1 MSARRRLRGSTI
13 VEFALVLL
21 LFLAF
26 TLGVTDFS
34 RLLFSWNA
42 ANDATRFGARF
53 AAICDEGAS
62 ADAVLSRMR
71 GLLPNIATID
81 VQWSPAGCTPE
92 NCESVRVAVT
102 GLQHHWLS
110 PLPGIVAPL
119 VLPLPGFGTTL
130 TREAMRQDPNSASFC
145 AP

>member
-1 MSARRRLRGSTI
+1 MA
-13 VEFALVLL
+13 VVAEF
-21 LFLAF
+21 
-26 TLGVTDFS
+26 
-34 RLLFSWNA
+34 NA
-42 ANDATRFGARF
+42 AYDKEYAEVVERTGWHAM
-53 AAICDEGAS
+53 D